1 MFSDE
6 DANQYLD
13 NETKLKRKPQN
24 MVHEEQTV
32 SATVYLQFY
41 IDIPGSLTAEG
52 SNPDKQLK

>member
-24 MVHEEQTV
+24 MVHEEQT
-32 SATVYLQFY
+32 SIGNCLSTILH
-41 IDIPGSLTAEG
+41 
-52 SNPDKQLK
+52 